1 MRMAVVRM
9 FCLLLVLG
17 TLAHAESHKAKDK
30 DHKARKNYDLA
41 DAVYNNVI
49 LTKFAALVQA
59 SDMGTFLSSRG
70 PFTLF
75 VPTNSAFSKLPPG
88 MFEDLLRPENKTQ
101 LQRVVL
107 FHLVNGKAW
116 FSRDLKTV
124 KSLVSCEGSQ
134 LTVKTTKAGTEF
146 VAKGHVI
153 RADEHYTNGLLH
165 EVDTLLMPPQ
175 LVLQAAPA
183 NPAPDAST
191 NGAPAAGAPP
201 TDTNAATGTN
211 SAPDVSATNGP
222 TVVAPPPSGSSMQ

>member
-17 TLAHAESHKAKDK
+17 TLAHAETHATKDK
-30 DHKARKNYDLA
+30 DHKARKSYDLA

-49 LTKFAALVQA
+49 LSKFAALVQA

-107 FHLVNGKAW
+107 FHLVNGKTW
-116 FSRDLKTV
+116 FSRDLRTV
-124 KSLVSCEGSQ
+124 KSLVSCEGSP
-134 LTVKTTKAGTEF
+134 LTVKTTKAGTVF

-165 EVDTLLMPPQ
+165 QVDTLLMPPQ
-175 LVLQAAPA
+175 LVLVAAVA

-191 NGAPAAGAPP
+191 SAAPAG
-201 TDTNAATGTN
+201 DTNAAVGTN
-211 SAPDVSATNGP
+211 AAPDTATTN
-222 TVVAPPPSGSSMQ
+222 APIVPAAPPSGSVTQ

>member
-1 MRMAVVRM
+1 MAVVRT
-9 FCLLLVLG
+9 FSLLLALG
-17 TLAHAESHKAKDK
+17 TLAYAAPHQPHKTT
-30 DHKARKNYDLA
+30 RNSDLA
-41 DAVYNNVI
+41 DVVYNNVI

-107 FHLVNGKAW
+107 FHLVNGRSW
-116 FSRDLKTV
+116 FAKDLRTV
-124 KSLVSCEGSQ
+124 KSLPSCEGSP
-134 LTVKTTKAGTEF
+134 LTVKTTRAGTIF

-153 RADEHYTNGLLH
+153 RADEHCANGTLH

-175 LVLQAAPA
+175 LVLVAAA
-183 NPAPDAST
+183 ASPAPDAST
-191 NGAPAAGAPP
+191 NAAPADAASA
-201 TDTNAATGTN
+201 TDTNAATATN
-211 SAPDVSATNGP
+211 NAPDAASATNAP
-222 TVVAPPPSGSSMQ
+222 TVPTPPPAGSSMQ